1 MRTRNGRTG
10 LSSAIRNVLA
20 GVGGAVLPA
29 LTAALIVSA
38 VPVQS
43 AYAQQTSS
51 SLSGT
56 VTDTDGNAVANATIM
71 LMHQPSG
78 TRSETYTGDSGTF
91 FESGL
96 RVGGP
101 YQLIISAPGHQ
112 TNTVDNIF
120 LRTGSQPPMR
130 LSIQASTSELEAIV
144 VTATLE
150 ATRDLN
156 AGVGSSY
163 TTEDIDNQPATRR
176 DVIRTLLRDP
186 LASSRGEGNLSVA
199 GSNPR
204 FNGLAIDGA
213 LQQDDFGLGSNTYAT
228 NRSPIN
234 LDAVESASLVA
245 SDYGVTA
252 SGFTGGLVNII
263 TKSGGNEFDG
273 SAFYYYT
280 DEGFLG
286 DKYGENGERDF
297 DAAPFTERE
306 YGVTLGG
313 PIIKDTL
320 FFFVSYD
327 EFESAST
334 SDFSNGDANNGR
346 LPGFFDALNTV
357 ISDTFGYDAGGRPTS
372 AATPVTSERT
382 LVKLDWNINEDHRAS
397 FTYQNTE
404 EGGTNV
410 SATQFQSAWYQTPV
424 ELNAYTLQLFSD
436 WSPNFST
443 TFRANYKEFERGQNC
458 NAGPGIGH
466 IEITLEPDDLV
477 GTPLEGLITERQSGL
492 VAGCDRFRHANV
504 FNDERTQL
512 FFSGDYY
519 FDEHVLTAGIEY
531 EDFDL
536 FNQFVPS
543 SNGRLRF
550 ADYAELVS
558 ATGRIDYINATSND
572 ANDGAA
578 SWGYSKLSY
587 FVQDTWQAT
596 DNLEV
601 KIGFRYEEFD
611 QSDKPV
617 FDQTIATTYG
627 LDTSKNLDGN
637 ALFMPRVG
645 FRWTPLDRTTFTGGF
660 GLFAGGDPKVWISNS
675 FQVPTVFASQRNVS
689 GLTPFSVPQG
699 LLDAVAAGTP
709 VAIDAIANDFQ
720 TPSDWKA
727 SLRWDQGFDMPL
739 NFLGDDWTFTAQYLY
754 TRPRDGFLWSNFA
767 QTELAETQPRGVA
780 PDGRTIYADLDALG
794 INNLTV
800 LGNYEGGS
808 SHTWSVALAK
818 RWASGFD
825 FSVSYAKQDIE
836 TVTEGTSS
844 RGISNWRGIT
854 AIDRND
860 PEVRR
865 SPFQITDSFK
875 INLGYEKAFFGDYA
889 TRVDLFGQLQS
900 GSPFT
905 YTFDIDRDNSLF
917 GRAGQGESPFDNN
930 PLYIPNPG
938 IDPLVVYASGFD
950 QTAFFDL
957 IEDRGL
963 ETGKIHDANSDS
975 SRWLRQWDLR
985 IQQELPG
992 IPGMERLFGDN
1003 KLKLIIDVDN
1013 VLNLLSSEW
1022 GNFYNGPGNNQ
1033 QRIVRADL
1041 VSAADVAAN
1050 GIDNAAA
1057 LEDDLPRTTCL
1068 AAGDCLY
1075 RYNSFADRDIS
1086 TFSASRSVYRIRIGL
1101 RYEF

>member
-1 MRTRNGRTG
+1 MRRRNGRTG
-10 LSSAIRNVLA
+10 LSSAIRNALA
-20 GVGGAVLPA
+20 GVGGAMWPA
-29 LTAALIVSA
+29 VAAVLIVSA

-43 AYAQQTSS
+43 VYAQQTSS

-56 VTDTDGNAVANATIM
+56 VTDTDGNAVANATLLI
-71 LMHQPSG
+71 LHTPSG

-91 FESGL
+91 FQSGL

-101 YQLIISAPGHQ
+101 YQMIISAPGHQ
-112 TNTVDNIF
+112 TNTVDNLF
-120 LRTGSQPPMR
+120 LSTGSQAPMR
-130 LSIQASTSELEAIV
+130 LSIQATASELDAIV
-144 VTATLE
+144 VTATLDT
-150 ATRDLN
+150 TRDLN
-156 AGVGSSY
+156 GGVGSSFSKV
-163 TTEDIDNQPATRR
+163 DINNQPATRR

-199 GSNPR
+199 GANPR

-228 NRSPIN
+228 SRSPIS

-252 SGFTGGLVNII
+252 SGFTGGLVNIV

-273 SAFYYYT
+273 SAFYYYL

-286 DKYGENGERDF
+286 DEYGDDGERRF

-306 YGVTLGG
+306 YGGTLSG
-313 PIIKDTL
+313 PLIKDKL

-327 EFESAST
+327 EFESASST
-334 SDFSNGDANNGR
+334 NFAEGDANNGR
-346 LPGFFDALNTV
+346 LPGFFDALNSV
-357 ISDTFGYDAGGRPTS
+357 VNSSLGYDAGGRPTS
-372 AATPVTSERT
+372 AATPVFSERT
-382 LVKLDWNINEDHRAS
+382 LVKLDWNINDDHRAS

-443 TFRANYKEFERGQNC
+443 TFRANYKDFERGQNC
-458 NAGPGIGH
+458 NAGPDVGH
-466 IEITLEPDDLV
+466 FEVTLEPDQLI
-477 GTPLEGLITERQSGL
+477 GTALEGLITERQTITG
-492 VAGCDRFRHANV
+492 GCDRFRHSNV

-519 FDEHVLTAGIEY
+519 FDEHVLSAGVEY

-536 FNQFVPS
+536 FNLFVAS
-543 SNGRLRF
+543 SRGRLRF
-550 ADYAELVS
+550 GNLDELTS
-558 ATGRIDYINATSND
+558 ATGRIDYANATSND
-572 ANDGAA
+572 ANDAAA

-587 FVQDTWQAT
+587 FIQDTWQAT
-596 DNLEV
+596 ENLEL
-601 KIGFRYEEFD
+601 KIGFRIEEFD
-611 QSDKPV
+611 QSDEPV
-617 FDQTIATTYG
+617 FDQTISDTYG

-637 ALFMPRVG
+637 SLFMPRIG

-675 FQVPTVFASQRNVS
+675 FQVPVVFTSQRNVP
-689 GLTPFSVPQG
+689 GLSPFSVPQSA
-699 LLDAVAAGTP
+699 LDAVAAGSP
-709 VAIDAIANDFQ
+709 VAIDAIDPGFT

-739 NFLGDDWTFTAQYLY
+739 AFLGNDWKFSAQYLY
-754 TRPRDGFLWSNFA
+754 TRPRDGFLWTNFA
-767 QTELAETQPRGVA
+767 QTELAGSQPQGVA
-780 PDGRTIYADLDALG
+780 PDGRPIYADLDALG

-808 SHTWSVALAK
+808 SHTWTVALAK
-818 RWASGFD
+818 RWASGVD
-825 FSVSYAKQDIE
+825 FSVSYAKQDVE

-844 RGISNWRGIT
+844 RGISNWRAIT
-854 AIDRND
+854 AIDRNN

-875 INLGYEKAFFGDYA
+875 FSLGYEKAFFGDNM
-889 TRVDLFGQLQS
+889 TRFDLFGQLQS

-938 IDPLVVYASGFD
+938 ADPLVVYGSDFD

-957 IEDRGL
+957 IADRGL
-963 ETGKIHDANSDS
+963 ETGKIHDANTDS

-1022 GNFYNGPGNNQ
+1022 GNAFNGPGNNQ

-1050 GIDNAAA
+1050 GIDNATA
-1057 LEDDLPRTTCL
+1057 LEDDAPRTNCL
-1068 AAGDCLY
+1068 SAGDCLY
-1075 RYNSFADRDIS
+1075 RYNSFTDRDVS
-1086 TFSASRSVYRIRIGL
+1086 TFSANRSVYRIRVGL